1 MMLSL
6 KPFVAL
12 LGIVLIQYT
21 IADGSSLL
29 NRKTRSSEKYVCT
42 DRRSINE
49 DSGTD
54 TIKT

>member
-12 LGIVLIQYT
+12 LGVVLIQYT

-29 NRKTRSSEKYVCT
+29 NRIARTSETYVCT

-49 DSGTD
+49 GSGTD
-54 TIKT
+54 

>member
-21 IADGSSLL
+21 IADGSFLL
-29 NRKTRSSEKYVCT
+29 NRKARSSEKYVCT